1 MRILAVA
8 WRPGAARARRRVVRR
23 RAQQTML
30 LPLLLSI
37 RAANADAPPSAIRVG
52 EPSLVGS
59 GRYTAWTLA
68 ALPNPQRGGAMDLL
82 VDAAAHVGDE
92 IMRSSDGGVSWRSA
106 AVELNGYS
114 VPPLGLTTALAVDGG
129 SRIHGFGTTT
139 ADYQQ
144 VKTPFSDFHG
154 HSPAF
159 FEIGAD
165 GQLSALVNRTAN
177 VSGIG
182 LPDPMGCIQTTCCNC
197 PFRFDSGNTVRMA
210 DGSLVISINVFLA
223 PAKGEK
229 GDGSSVAIYSSD
241 AEGLA
246 WRFRSYVG
254 RADELQWSGEGPNES
269 TLVLLSDGKTL
280 LCIMR
285 MDAGDGHSPGKPCKS
300 SLSLFSLEI
309 LGIDY

>member
-1 MRILAVA
+1 
-8 WRPGAARARRRVVRR
+8 
-23 RAQQTML
+23 ML
-30 LPLLLSI
+30 LELSI
-37 RAANADAPPSAIRVG
+37 YTMYTAATTAGVPLPSGIHVG
-52 EPSLVGS
+52 EASFVGH
-59 GRYTAWTLA
+59 GHYTAWTLA

-82 VDAAAHVGDE
+82 VDAAAGVGND

-114 VPPLGLTTALAVDGG
+114 VPPLGLTTALADGG
-129 SRIHGFGTTT
+129 SRVHGFGTTT
-139 ADYQQ
+139 ADYQG
-144 VKTPFSDFHG
+144 VKTPFKEFHG
-154 HSPAF
+154 DSPAF

-165 GQLSALVNRTAN
+165 GQLSAIVNKTAN

-197 PFRFDSGNTVRMA
+197 PFRFDSGNTVRLA

-223 PAKGEK
+223 PTKGEQ
-229 GDGSSVAIYSSD
+229 GDGSSVAVYGSD

-246 WRFRSYVG
+246 WTFRSYVG

-285 MDAGDGHSPGKPCKS
+285 MDAGDGHSPGKPCES
-300 SLSLFSLEI
+300 TFSLFSLEVMRS
-309 LGIDY
+309 DY

>member
-1 MRILAVA
+1 MSRHA
-8 WRPGAARARRRVVRR
+8 GAARRSPMA
-23 RAQQTML
+23 L
-30 LPLLLSI
+30 LLLLLLLSI
-37 RAANADAPPSAIRVG
+37 GAASAAGAPPSAIRLG
-52 EPSLVGS
+52 EPSLVGN

-82 VDAAAHVGDE
+82 VDAAANVGDD
-92 IMRSSDGGVSWRSA
+92 IMRSSDGGVSWRST

-114 VPPLGLTTALAVDGG
+114 VPPLGLTTALAADGG
-129 SRIHGFGTTT
+129 SRLHGFGTTT
-139 ADYQQ
+139 ADYQR
-144 VKTPFSDFHG
+144 VKTPFTDFHG

-197 PFRFDSGNTVRMA
+197 PFRFDSGNTVRLA

-223 PAKGEK
+223 PPKGEK
-229 GDGSSVAIYSSD
+229 GDGSSVVVYGSD

-246 WRFRSYVG
+246 WTFRSYVG

-285 MDAGDGHSPGKPCKS
+285 MDAGDGHSGGKPCES
-300 SLSLFSLEI
+300 TFSAFSLEI
-309 LGIDY
+309 IKS

>member
-1 MRILAVA
+1 V
-8 WRPGAARARRRVVRR
+8 
-23 RAQQTML
+23 
-30 LPLLLSI
+30 
-37 RAANADAPPSAIRVG
+37 DAGGPA
-52 EPSLVGS
+52 EP
-59 GRYTAWTLA
+59 
-68 ALPNPQRGGAMDLL
+68 PQRGGAMDLL
-82 VDAAAHVGDE
+82 VDAAAGVGDD

-106 AVELNGYS
+106 AMELNGYS
-114 VPPLGLTTALAVDGG
+114 VPKLGLTTALAADGG
-129 SRIHGFGTTT
+129 SRLHGFGTTT
-139 ADYQQ
+139 ADYQR
-144 VKTPFSDFHG
+144 VKTSFKDFHG

-159 FEIGAD
+159 FEIGAN

-197 PFRFDSGNTVRMA
+197 PFRFDSGNTVRLA
-210 DGSLVISINVFLA
+210 DGSLVISINVYLA

-229 GDGSSVAIYSSD
+229 GDGSSVAFYVSD

-246 WRFRSYVG
+246 WTFRSYVG

-285 MDAGDGHSPGKPCKS
+285 MDAGDGHSPGKPCES
-300 SLSLFSLEI
+300 TLSLFSFEI
-309 LGIDY
+309 LRSVY

>member
-1 MRILAVA
+1 MLV
-8 WRPGAARARRRVVRR
+8 PCT
-23 RAQQTML
+23 QTML
-30 LPLLLSI
+30 LPVLLSI
-37 RAANADAPPSAIRVG
+37 RAASAGAAPSAIRVG

-82 VDAAAHVGDE
+82 VDAAAGVGDD

-114 VPPLGLTTALAVDGG
+114 VPSLGLTTALAADGG
-129 SRIHGFGTTT
+129 SRFHGFGTTT
-139 ADYQQ
+139 ADYQR
-144 VKTPFSDFHG
+144 VKTPFKDFYG

-165 GQLSALVNRTAN
+165 GQLSAFVDRTAN

-197 PFRFDSGNTVRMA
+197 PFRFDSGNTVRLA

-229 GDGSSVAIYSSD
+229 GDGSSVAVYGSD
-241 AEGLA
+241 TEGLA
-246 WRFRSYVG
+246 WTFRSY
-254 RADELQWSGEGPNES
+254 DC
-269 TLVLLSDGKTL
+269 TLV
-280 LCIMR
+280 CNVCM
-285 MDAGDGHSPGKPCKS
+285 
-300 SLSLFSLEI
+300 
-309 LGIDY
+309 